1 MSHTNKTTHYNLPQ
15 FIGSDK
21 ASWLG
26 DLNPAFSTIDNE
38 MYAINTTATNAD
50 SKADSAQASADN
62 GIALAQQAINNSTN
76 LENKIKTEKLNAT
89 FTTTLNE
96 IVNTTELVY
105 NKYLGI
111 IYIKGNV
118 GFTPKNIK
126 SGTVIG
132 SVGNLLDNSYSTTI
146 YAECILY
153 LEDGTQQFK
162 SMRISNNII
171 TLTTDINVNVSG
183 LAYNTTIML
192 DPTTF
197 N

>member
-26 DLNPAFSTIDNE
+26 DLNPAFSTIDSE
-38 MYAINTTATNAD
+38 LYAINTTATDAD

-62 GIALAQQAINNSTN
+62 GIALAQQAINNSTT
-76 LENKIKTEKLNAT
+76 LEDKIKTEKLNAT
-89 FTTTLNE
+89 FTTALNE
-96 IVNTTELVY
+96 LVNTTELVY

-111 IYIKGNV
+111 IYIKGNI
-118 GFTPKNIK
+118 GFTSKTIK

-132 SVGNLLDNSYSTTI
+132 SLGNLLDSSYSTTM

-153 LEDGTQQFK
+153 MDDGTQQFK
-162 SMRISNNII
+162 SMRVSNNLI
-171 TLTTDINVNVSG
+171 TLTTDINQSSSG

-192 DPTTF
+192 EPTIF